1 MSRIPGGVS
10 PFSSISSTRRYDVGC
25 GGSECAAEE
34 DAVAASSDGF
44 GDGRS
49 TAEPPGGGPAG
60 VASTRRGV
68 VFNGAADPASDPTA
82 YLGVA
87 VVGGTAYAPYGLSF
101 ESPSRGGVVAR
112 RGLASS
118 MDRIAASSRRTDAAS
133 DSPTTLPG
141 GVPATGA
148 AARGIIIDPVLSRY
162 PPPPREDGDAP
173 APPPPG
179 APLALALALR
189 SATAA
194 ATASRISSRSSR
206 ATDSTARVISGNV
219 PAPAAA
225 DASAEVRAAARRDRN
240 DSASLFA
247 RSSDVSSSAA
257 RALAATKDRWEGSG
271 DAPSS
276 RGFVA
281 EFGPW
286 AFAAFVS
293 RAFASSRDPSS
304 RRAAG
309 PGAL

>member
-87 VVGGTAYAPYGLSF
+87 VVGGTRVRPVQVIVRVASRARAS
-101 ESPSRGGVVAR
+101 SPGEGC
-112 RGLASS
+112 ASS

-148 AARGIIIDPVLSRY
+148 AARRIIIDPVLSRY
-162 PPPPREDGDAP
+162 PPPPREDGDAR

-194 ATASRISSRSSR
+194 ATASRISSR
-206 ATDSTARVISGNV
+206 AR
-219 PAPAAA
+219 
-225 DASAEVRAAARRDRN
+225 ARRIPR
-240 DSASLFA
+240 
-247 RSSDVSSSAA
+247 
-257 RALAATKDRWEGSG
+257 
-271 DAPSS
+271 
-276 RGFVA
+276 RG
-281 EFGPW
+281 
-286 AFAAFVS
+286 
-293 RAFASSRDPSS
+293 
-304 RRAAG
+304 
-309 PGAL
+309 